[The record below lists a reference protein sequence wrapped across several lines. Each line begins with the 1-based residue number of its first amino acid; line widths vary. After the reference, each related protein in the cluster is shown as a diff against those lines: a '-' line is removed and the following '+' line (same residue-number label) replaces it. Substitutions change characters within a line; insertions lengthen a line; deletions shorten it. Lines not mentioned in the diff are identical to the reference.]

1 MMAGRLAGRRAI
13 VTGGGRGLGAAIVRR
28 FLDEGA
34 RVLAVDLE
42 FPEAA
47 EGARQ
52 FRADVAGRAGIE
64 AMVADCVAGF
74 GGVDVLVNNAGIAPK
89 ADVLTIDDAQLDAVL
104 AVNLKAPLIGTQAA
118 ARVMVAQGT
127 GGVVINMSSVNAVL
141 TIPALLAYNV
151 AKGGIDQL
159 TRNTAIA
166 LAPHGIRVCGIAP
179 GSIMTGMLRTSVWV
193 DDAARRAIL
202 SRTPLGRPGEPE
214 EIASVAAFLA
224 SDDASYVTGETVVVD
239 GGRMGLNYTVP
250 VRE

>member
-1 MMAGRLAGRRAI
+1 MAGRLAGKRAI

-42 FPEAA
+42 FPEVPEAA
-47 EGARQ
+47 RTL
-52 FRADVAGRAGIE
+52 RADISDIAGIA
-64 AMVADCVAGF
+64 AMVADGTGAF
-74 GGVDVLVNNAGIAPK
+74 GGVDVLVNNAGIAPR
-89 ADVLTIDDAQLDAVL
+89 ADVLALDEAQFDRVI
-104 AVNLKAPLIGTQAA
+104 AVNLRAAVFGTQAA
-118 ARVMVAQGT
+118 ARRMVEQGT
-127 GGVVINMSSVNAVL
+127 GGVILNMSSVNAVL

-151 AKGGIDQL
+151 AKGGLDQL

-166 LAPHGIRVCGIAP
+166 LAPHNIRVCGIAP
-179 GSIMTGMLRTSVWV
+179 GSIMTEMLRTSVWT
-193 DDAARRAIL
+193 DDASRRAIL
-202 SRTPLGRPGEPE
+202 SRTPAGRAGEPE
-214 EIASVAAFLA
+214 EVAAVAAFLA

>member
-1 MMAGRLAGRRAI
+1 MSRRLSGKRAI
-13 VTGGGRGLGAAIVRR
+13 VTGGGRGLGAAIVQR
-28 FLDEGA
+28 FLHEGA
-34 RVLAVDLE
+34 HVLAVDLD
-42 FPEAA
+42 FPEVPVEAMA
-47 EGARQ
+47 
-52 FRADVAGRAGIE
+52 FRVDIGSRKGIE
-64 AMVADCVAGF
+64 AMVAEAVSAL
-74 GGVDVLVNNAGIAPK
+74 GGVDILVNNAGIAPK
-89 ADVLTIDDAQLDAVL
+89 ADVLSIDDAQLDNVL
-104 AVNLKAPLIGTQAA
+104 AVNLKAPLIGTQVA
-118 ARVMVAQGT
+118 ARRMIEQGT

-179 GSIMTGMLRTSVWV
+179 GSIMTEMLRTSVWV

-214 EIASVAAFLA
+214 EIAAVAAFLA
-224 SDDASYVTGETVVVD
+224 SGDASYVTGETVVVD

-250 VRE
+250 VKE

>member
-1 MMAGRLAGRRAI
+1 MSRRLSGKRAI
-13 VTGGGRGLGAAIVRR
+13 VTGGGRGLGAAIAARY
-28 FLDEGA
+28 LAEGA
-34 RVLAVDLE
+34 HVLAVDLD
-42 FPEAA
+42 FPEVPA
-47 EGARQ
+47 EALA
-52 FRADVAGRAGIE
+52 FRVDIGSRKGIE
-64 AMVADCVAGF
+64 AMVAEAVSAF
-74 GGVDVLVNNAGIAPK
+74 GGVDILVNNAGIAPK

-104 AVNLKAPLIGTQAA
+104 AVNLKAPLIGTQVA
-118 ARVMVAQGT
+118 ARRMIEQGT

-166 LAPHGIRVCGIAP
+166 LAPHRIRVCGIAP
-179 GSIMTGMLRTSVWV
+179 GSIMTEMLRTSVWV

-250 VRE
+250 VKG